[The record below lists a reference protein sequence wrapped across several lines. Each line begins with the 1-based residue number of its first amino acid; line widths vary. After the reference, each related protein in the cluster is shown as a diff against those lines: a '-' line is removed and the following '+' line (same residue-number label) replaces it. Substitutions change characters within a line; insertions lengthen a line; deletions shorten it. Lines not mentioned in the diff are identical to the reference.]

1 MSSCETMDRNEMIQ
15 LHNALHYI
23 WEKNNRMVIWRN
35 KYFMLKELPHT
46 TIEHGKNVDPIE
58 VAQLLV
64 GPKYIS
70 DTEMFNENTK
80 DD

>member
-1 MSSCETMDRNEMIQ
+1 
-15 LHNALHYI
+15 
-23 WEKNNRMVIWRN
+23 
-35 KYFMLKELPHT
+35 MLKELPHT

-58 VAQLLV
+58 VAQLLA
-64 GPKYIS
+64 GPEYIS

>member
-1 MSSCETMDRNEMIQ
+1 
-15 LHNALHYI
+15 
-23 WEKNNRMVIWRN
+23 
-35 KYFMLKELPHT
+35 MLKELPRT

-58 VAQLLV
+58 VSQLLA
-64 GPKYIS
+64 GLEYIS